1 MAVVLSEAM
10 VFGSDLSGADLVE
23 NYENW
28 TIIVFKI
35 SGFLSAVC
43 FILIASYIAYYKSL
57 VKVDAL

>member
-1 MAVVLSEAM
+1 MVLSEAL
-10 VFGSDLSGADLVE
+10 VFGGDLNGAELVE

-28 TIIVFKI
+28 TIIVYKI
-35 SGFLSAVC
+35 SGFMSAIC

>member
-1 MAVVLSEAM
+1 MVLSEAL
-10 VFGSDLSGADLVE
+10 VFGNDLNGADLVE

-28 TIIVFKI
+28 TIIVYKI
-35 SGFLSAVC
+35 SGFMSAVC

>member
-1 MAVVLSEAM
+1 MVISEAL
-10 VFGSDLSGADLVE
+10 VFGNDLNGDDLVE

-28 TIIVFKI
+28 TIIVYKI
-35 SGFLSAVC
+35 SGFMSAVC

>member
-1 MAVVLSEAM
+1 MVISEAL
-10 VFGSDLSGADLVE
+10 VFGSDLNGADLVE

-28 TIIVFKI
+28 TIIVYKI
-35 SGFLSAVC
+35 SGFMSAVC